1 MKDQQEVP
9 PQYAMCL
16 GVGVRMGGGGVLSQV
31 VSSELE
37 TAALLREG
45 EVALRSRG

>member
-1 MKDQQEVP
+1 MPCVWGEGGG
-9 PQYAMCL
+9 
-16 GVGVRMGGGGVLSQV
+16 GVGGVLSQV

-37 TAALLREG
+37 TAALLRER

>member
-9 PQYAMCL
+9 PQYAVCL
-16 GVGVRMGGGGVLSQV
+16 RGGGLSQV
-31 VSSELE
+31 VSAELE
-37 TAALLREG
+37 TAALLCER